1 MASVREIELSGGQV
15 RYRDTGDGPPVV
27 FVHGVFVNASVWR
40 KLEAPVVSAGLRFVA
55 PDLPLGSHGIA
66 MRADAD
72 MTPRGVAAL
81 LVEFLDSLDLRDV
94 TIVATDTGG
103 AIVQLLLAGGCDR
116 IARVVLT
123 PCDSFDNFL
132 PRSIRSLQYGAR
144 VPGLLAIG
152 SQPLRMRLVRRL
164 IYGTLAK
171 HGVPDEIAADWVR
184 PLLGDRGVRR
194 DLARFLSAIDYHD
207 TLAAAEQL
215 RGFDKAVLLVW
226 PRRAP
231 FFPFAYA
238 ERWAQLLPD
247 ARLVEVTDS
256 YTFVCEDQPDTL
268 ARELTSFI
276 AATGGPADPNTPAD
290 PITKKGPQ
298 R

>member
-1 MASVREIELSGGQV
+1 MATVREVELSGGQV
-15 RYRDTGDGPPVV
+15 RYRDSGDGPPVV

-40 KLEAPVVSAGLRFVA
+40 KLEPPVVSAGLRFVA
-55 PDLPLGSHGIA
+55 PDLPLGSHGTA

-72 MTPRGVAAL
+72 MTPRGVAGL
-81 LVEFLDSLDLRDV
+81 LVEFLDALDLREV
-94 TIVATDTGG
+94 TVVATDTGG

-123 PCDSFDNFL
+123 PCDSFDNFF
-132 PRSIRSLQYGAR
+132 PPSIRILQYAAR
-144 VPGLLAIG
+144 VPGLLAVG
-152 SQPLRMRLVRRL
+152 SQPLRVRLVRRL
-164 IYGTLAK
+164 VYRTLAK
-171 HGVPDEIAADWVR
+171 HAVPDEIAADWVR

-207 TLAAAEQL
+207 TLAAADQL
-215 RGFDKAVLLVW
+215 RGFDKPVLLVW

-231 FFPFAYA
+231 YFPFAHA

-256 YTFVCEDQPDTL
+256 YTFVCEDQPEFL
-268 ARELTSFI
+268 ARELISFI
-276 AATGGPADPNTPAD
+276 AATGVPANSNTA
-290 PITKKGPQ
+290 KGP
-298 R
+298 RR

>member
-1 MASVREIELSGGQV
+1 MTSMREVELSGGRI
-15 RYRDTGDGPPVV
+15 RYRDSGDGPPVV

-40 KLEAPVVSAGLRFVA
+40 KLESPVVSAELRFVA

-72 MTPRGVAAL
+72 ITPRGVAGL
-81 LVEFLDSLDLRDV
+81 LIEFLDALDLRDV
-94 TIVATDTGG
+94 TVVATDTGG
-103 AIVQLLLAGGCDR
+103 AIVQLLLVGGCDR

-132 PRSIRSLQYGAR
+132 PPSIRILQYAAR

-152 SQPLRMRLVRRL
+152 SQPLRVPLVRRVV
-164 IYGTLAK
+164 YRTLAK
-171 HGVPDEIAADWVR
+171 HGVPDEVTADWVG
-184 PLLGDRGVRR
+184 PLLSDRGVRR
-194 DLARFLSAIDYHD
+194 DIARFLSAIDYHD

-215 RGFDKAVLLVW
+215 RRFNKPVLLIW

-231 FFPFAYA
+231 YFPFAHA
-238 ERWAQLLPD
+238 QQWAQLLPD

-256 YTFVCEDQPDTL
+256 YTFVCEDRPDTL

-276 AATGGPADPNTPAD
+276 ADTEVPADSD
-290 PITKKGPQ
+290 TKKAPRG
-298 R
+298 